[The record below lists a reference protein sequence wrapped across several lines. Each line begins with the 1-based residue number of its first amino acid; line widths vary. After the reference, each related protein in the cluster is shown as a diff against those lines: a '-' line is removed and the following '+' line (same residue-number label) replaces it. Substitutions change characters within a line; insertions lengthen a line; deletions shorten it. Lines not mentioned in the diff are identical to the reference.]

1 MTGVGCAMKI
11 FFFFL
16 FNLVMLGFIY
26 DDLPSFYLSCVM
38 WWDHLFLVCRLLS
51 LERTFFDLFLSRLI
65 SLLLGVLVFRG
76 HLTIPFP
83 SFL

>member
-1 MTGVGCAMKI
+1 MTSVGCAMKI

-38 WWDHLFLVCRLLS
+38 WWDHLFL
-51 LERTFFDLFLSRLI
+51 LFLFVVCCL
-65 SLLLGVLVFRG
+65 
-76 HLTIPFP
+76 
-83 SFL
+83 

>member
-38 WWDHLFLVCRLLS
+38 WWDHLFL
-51 LERTFFDLFLSRLI
+51 LFLFVVCCLWKGPSLI
-65 SLLLGVLVFRG
+65 YFYQG
-76 HLTIPFP
+76 
-83 SFL
+83 

>member
-38 WWDHLFLVCRLLS
+38 WWDHLFL
-51 LERTFFDLFLSRLI
+51 LFLFVVCCL
-65 SLLLGVLVFRG
+65 
-76 HLTIPFP
+76 
-83 SFL
+83 